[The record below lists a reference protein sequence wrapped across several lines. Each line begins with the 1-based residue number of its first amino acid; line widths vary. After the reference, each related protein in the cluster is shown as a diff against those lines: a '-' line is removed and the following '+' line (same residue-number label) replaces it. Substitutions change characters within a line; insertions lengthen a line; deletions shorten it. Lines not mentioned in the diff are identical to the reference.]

1 MLYLKADSFS
11 WYRMGERSVG
21 QMKTVK
27 VLLRAFS
34 GAGKTGLINQVLA
47 ECGVK
52 VCGLRT
58 ARHFEQGRHCGYN
71 LSVLSTG
78 EQLEMARGEPRVPGM
93 RPAPGFFDEQV
104 RPRLIREAQADGV
117 LLVDEVGR
125 FEKHDALYL
134 DALWML
140 WRSERPMILVL
151 KKEPL
156 PFNEAI
162 WNGSENA
169 LKIDLDM
176 ESRAW
181 AAQGLAAVLG
191 AGEKEQPFEC
201 LQWETDSF
209 NEALSGVRCLR
220 AWQQAHLGTGAAFVR
235 SQCAQVRALAA
246 DAGLIPVKE
255 EWPGPLIRT
264 HARVTGL
271 TGAAWMPCMDRE

>member
-1 MLYLKADSFS
+1 M
-11 WYRMGERSVG
+11 
-21 QMKTVK
+21 
-27 VLLRAFS
+27 LLRGNS
-34 GAGKTGLINQVLA
+34 GTGKTGLINQVLA

-58 ARHFEQGRHCGYN
+58 ARYFDGERQFGYD
-71 LSVLSTG
+71 LAVLSDG
-78 EQLEMARGEPRVPGM
+78 QRIGMARGEPRVPGM
-93 RPAPGFFDEQV
+93 RPAPRFFDEQV
-104 RPRLIREAQADGV
+104 RPLLEREAALEG
-117 LLVDEVGR
+117 LLIVDEVGR

-134 DALWML
+134 NALKAL

-176 ESRAW
+176 ESRAE

-191 AGEKEQPFEC
+191 AGEGEQPFEC
-201 LQWETDSF
+201 LQWETDNF
-209 NEALSGVRCLR
+209 NEAIRGVRCLR
-220 AWQQAHLGTGAAFVR
+220 AWQQAHLGKGAAFVR

-246 DAGLIPVKE
+246 DAGLIPVNE
-255 EWPGPLIRT
+255 GWPGPLIRA

-271 TGAAWMPCMDRE
+271 TGAAWMP